1 MKYLLLLTGDGDV
14 PAWDGLSE
22 AEQAALM
29 ERFEQFQVE
38 CDARGVEILAGEAL
52 KTGESA
58 TTVRRSGGGARVVS
72 EGPYAAAY
80 EGLGG
85 FFLVETPNLD
95 LLLELSDI
103 LPPYDM
109 ELRPVDAME

>member
-14 PAWDGLSE
+14 PAWDELNE
-22 AEQAALM
+22 MEQGALL
-29 ERFEQFQVE
+29 ERFEQFERE
-38 CDARGVEILAGEAL
+38 CAERGVEVLAEAAL
-52 KTGESA
+52 KGAESA
-58 TTVRRSGGGARVVS
+58 TTVRRSNGARVVS
-72 EGPYAAAY
+72 EGPYSAAY

-85 FFLVETPNLD
+85 FFLVEAPSLD

-109 ELRPVDAME
+109 ELRPVDQLE